1 MPRTRKTHVAGLLA
15 AMAML
20 GAACSPAPSGG
31 AAALDGLLVLAADAD
46 GAATLTRWSYD
57 PRGSGDGAGAAVA
70 ASLDLPGPAT
80 ASVSSGR
87 ARVLAAT
94 LLDGSLHTSDP
105 LGDGALIWRAV
116 EAFDLTG
123 DPPPDPAW
131 FVTWDPEG
139 GRFATITG
147 DLPGGGDVEL
157 TLIDPSARSAH
168 VIALGRPL
176 LPSAPVWL
184 DGERVAVVGGSTT
197 EPVSVI
203 VDTATGEA
211 TDGPAGDRRLATS
224 TDGSV
229 IATTGGPGSPVVIR
243 SSKAWAAGDGTS
255 IGMIDAPTDEAQ
267 ATSMA
272 LGVGGQRLAIVW
284 QGVDG
289 GVRVDIHDGSD
300 GWRRVTTLDEAGRA
314 AAVAW
319 SR

>member
-1 MPRTRKTHVAGLLA
+1 MSRIPKTHVAGLLA

-20 GAACSPAPSGG
+20 GLACSPAPSGG

-46 GAATLTRWSYD
+46 GAANLTRWSWD

-70 ASLDLPGPAT
+70 TSLALPGPAT
-80 ASVSSGR
+80 ASISSGR

-105 LGDGALIWRAV
+105 LGDDALTWRAV
-116 EAFDLTG
+116 EALDPSG
-123 DPPPDPAW
+123 DPPPAPAW

-147 DLPGGGDVEL
+147 DLPGGADVEL
-157 TLIDPSARSAH
+157 TLIDPSARSAFI
-168 VIALGRPL
+168 VALDRPL

-184 DGERVAVVGGSTT
+184 DGERVALVGGSTS

-203 VDTATGEA
+203 VDTTTGEA
-211 TDGPAGDRRLATS
+211 IDGPAGDRRLATS
-224 TDGSV
+224 ADGSV

-243 SSKAWAAGDGTS
+243 SSTAWAAGDGTS
-255 IGMIDAPTDEAQ
+255 IGMIDAPTDAAQ
-267 ATSMA
+267 ASSMA
-272 LGVGGQRLAIVW
+272 LGAGQRLAIVW

-300 GWRRVTTLDEAGRA
+300 GWRRVMTLDEAGRA